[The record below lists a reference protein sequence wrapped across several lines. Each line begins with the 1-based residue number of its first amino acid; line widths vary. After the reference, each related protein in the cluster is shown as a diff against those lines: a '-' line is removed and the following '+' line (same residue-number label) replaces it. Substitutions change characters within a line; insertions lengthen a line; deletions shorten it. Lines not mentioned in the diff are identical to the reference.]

1 MPPKGD
7 DSKMRAVVVADAR
20 VEVANLPDPTPGDG
34 EVVIAVERCGIC
46 GTDLRLPE
54 NPRVQGLVPG
64 HEIAGR
70 IVDIAPHVAGLRLGT
85 LVAVKPSDP
94 CGYCGPCRREEPN
107 SCPNQWPT
115 HIGLARNG
123 GYAEYLSA
131 PSRNVVVVPDGLT
144 AADAALAEPFAVALH
159 GISLAPTPAGTTA
172 AVIGAGPLGL
182 LITVALLTRGVD
194 VTVVE
199 PRPARAAA
207 ARSVGATFVHSSTL
221 ELEEGSYGATSL
233 VLECSGAAGMAAE
246 AVRLVRTGGSVIL
259 MATTSQPLTLESGSW
274 LRKEVA
280 VRPSIGYSMTDFKAG
295 MQAVAAGIVSPAL
308 LSTEERPLEEAQASF
323 DALRDG
329 EAVKIQLNPTASTG
343 AAAPRLEDE
352 AVLP

>member
-1 MPPKGD
+1 
-7 DSKMRAVVVADAR
+7 MRAVVIADGR
-20 VEVANLPDPTPGDG
+20 VEVADLPDPTPTAG

-54 NPRVQGLVPG
+54 NPGNDGLIPG

-70 IVDIAPHVAGLRLGT
+70 LVDVGRQVNGLQAGT

-94 CGYCGPCRREEPN
+94 CGHCGPCRREEPN
-107 SCPNQWPT
+107 CCPNQWPT

-123 GYAEYLSA
+123 GYAEYVSA
-131 PSRNVVVVPDGLT
+131 PARNVIVVPDGLT

-159 GISLAPTPAGTTA
+159 GLSLAPTPAGTTA
-172 AVIGAGPLGL
+172 TVIGAGPLGL
-182 LITVALLTRGVD
+182 LITVALLERGVE

-207 ARSVGATFVHSSTL
+207 ALSMGAASIHSSSL
-221 ELEEGSYGATSL
+221 ELEEGSYGRTSL
-233 VLECSGAAGMAAE
+233 VLECSGAPGMAAE

-259 MATTSQPLTLESGSW
+259 MATTGQPLTLESHSW
-274 LRKEVA
+274 LRKEVG
-280 VRPSIGYSMTDFKAG
+280 VRPSVGYSMTDFMAG
-295 MQAVAAGIVSPAL
+295 LRAVAGGLVSPAL

-329 EAVKIQLNPTASTG
+329 EAVKIQLDPTALVT
-343 AAAPRLEDE
+343 AATPRMADE
-352 AVLP
+352 ALLP

>member
-1 MPPKGD
+1 
-7 DSKMRAVVVADAR
+7 MRAVVIADAR
-20 VEVANLPDPTPGDG
+20 IEVADLPDPTPTAG

-54 NPRVQGLVPG
+54 NPGNDGLIPG

-70 IVDIAPHVAGLRLGT
+70 VVDAGRQVNGLQAGT

-94 CGYCGPCRREEPN
+94 CGHCGPCRREEPN
-107 SCPNQWPT
+107 CCPNQWPT

-123 GYAEYLSA
+123 GYAEYVSA
-131 PSRNVVVVPDGLT
+131 PARNVIVVPDGLT

-159 GISLAPTPAGTTA
+159 GLSLAPTPAGTTA
-172 AVIGAGPLGL
+172 TVIGAGPLGL
-182 LITVALLTRGVD
+182 LITVALLERGVE

-207 ARSVGATFVHSSTL
+207 ALSMGAASIHSSSL
-221 ELEEGSYGATSL
+221 ELEEGSYGRTSL
-233 VLECSGAAGMAAE
+233 VLECSGAPGMAAE

-259 MATTSQPLTLESGSW
+259 MATTRQPFTLESHSW
-274 LRKEVA
+274 LRKEVG
-280 VRPSIGYSMTDFKAG
+280 VRPSVGYSMTDFMAG
-295 MQAVAAGIVSPAL
+295 LRAVAGGLVSPAL

-329 EAVKIQLNPTASTG
+329 EAVKIQLDPTDLVT
-343 AAAPRLEDE
+343 AATPRMADE
-352 AVLP
+352 ALLP

>member
-1 MPPKGD
+1 
-7 DSKMRAVVVADAR
+7 MRAVVIADAR
-20 VEVANLPDPTPGDG
+20 VEVADLPDPAPTAG

-54 NPRVQGLVPG
+54 DPRADGLVPG

-70 IVDIAPHVAGLRLGT
+70 VVDVGPQVNRSRVGM

-94 CGYCGPCRREEPN
+94 CGHCGPCRREEPN

-115 HIGLARNG
+115 HIGLGRNG
-123 GYAEYLSA
+123 GYAEYVSA
-131 PSRNVVVVPDGLT
+131 PARSIVVVPDGLT

-159 GISLAPTPAGTTA
+159 GLSLAPTPAGTTA
-172 AVIGAGPLGL
+172 TVLGAGPLGL
-182 LITVALLTRGVD
+182 LITVALLERGVE

-207 ARSVGATFVHSSTL
+207 ARSLGAAAIHSSSL
-221 ELEEGSYGATSL
+221 ELEEGSYGTTSL
-233 VLECSGAAGMAAE
+233 VFECSGAAGMAAE
-246 AVRLVRTGGSVIL
+246 AVRLARTGGSVIL
-259 MATTSQPLTLESGSW
+259 MATTSQPFVLESHSW
-274 LRKEVA
+274 LRKEVT
-280 VRPSIGYSMTDFKAG
+280 VRPSVGYSMTDFMAG
-295 MQAVAAGIVSPAL
+295 LRAVAGGLVSPAL

-329 EAVKIQLNPTASTG
+329 EAVKIQLDPTVPVP
-343 AAAPRLEDE
+343 AAAPRMADE
-352 AVLP
+352 VLLP

>member
-1 MPPKGD
+1 
-7 DSKMRAVVVADAR
+7 MRAVVIADAR
-20 VEVANLPDPTPGDG
+20 IEVADLPDPIPAAG

-54 NPRVQGLVPG
+54 NPRVDGLVPG

-70 IVDIAPHVAGLRLGT
+70 VVDIGPQADGLRAGA

-94 CGYCGPCRREEPN
+94 CGHCGPCRREEPN

-123 GYAEYLSA
+123 GYAEYVSA
-131 PSRNVVVVPDGLT
+131 PARNVIVVPDGLT

-159 GISLAPTPAGTTA
+159 GLSLAPMPAGTTA
-172 AVIGAGPLGL
+172 TVIGAGPLGL
-182 LITVALLTRGVD
+182 LITVALLERGVE

-207 ARSVGATFVHSSTL
+207 ARSVGAASVHPSSL
-221 ELEEGSYGATSL
+221 ELEEGSYGTTSL
-233 VLECSGAAGMAAE
+233 VLECSGAPGMASE

-259 MATTSQPLTLESGSW
+259 MATTSQPLTLESHSW

-280 VRPSIGYSMTDFKAG
+280 VRPSVGYSMTDFMAG
-295 MQAVAAGIVSPAL
+295 LRAVAGGLVSPAL
-308 LSTEERPLEEAQASF
+308 LSTEERPLEEARASF

-329 EAVKIQLNPTASTG
+329 EAVKIQLDPTALVT
-343 AAAPRLEDE
+343 AATPRMADE
-352 AVLP
+352 ALLP

>member
-1 MPPKGD
+1 
-7 DSKMRAVVVADAR
+7 MRAVVIADAR
-20 VEVANLPDPTPGDG
+20 IEVTDLPDPAPTDG

-46 GTDLRLPE
+46 GTDLRLPD
-54 NPRVQGLVPG
+54 NPRVNGLVPG

-70 IVDIAPHVAGLRLGT
+70 IVDVGPHVSGLRAGT

-94 CGYCGPCRREEPN
+94 CGQCGPCRREEPN

-123 GYAEYLSA
+123 GYAEYVSA
-131 PSRNVVVVPDGLT
+131 PARNVIVVPDGLT
-144 AADAALAEPFAVALH
+144 AAEAALAEPFAVALH
-159 GISLAPTPAGTTA
+159 GLSLAPTPAGTA
-172 AVIGAGPLGL
+172 ATVIGAGPLGL
-182 LITVALLTRGVD
+182 LITVALLGRGVE

-207 ARSVGATFVHSSTL
+207 ARSLGTAVHSSSL
-221 ELEEGSYGATSL
+221 ELEEGSHGTTSL
-233 VLECSGAAGMAAE
+233 VLECSGAVGMAAE

-259 MATTSQPLTLESGSW
+259 MSTTSQPLTLESHSW

-280 VRPSIGYSMTDFKAG
+280 VRPSVGYSMTDFMAG
-295 MQAVAAGIVSPAL
+295 LRAVAGGLVSPAL
-308 LSTEERPLEEAQASF
+308 LSTEERPLQEAQASF

-329 EAVKIQLNPTASTG
+329 EAVKIQLDPTALV
-343 AAAPRLEDE
+343 AAAPSRMVDE
-352 AVLP
+352 ALLP

>member
-1 MPPKGD
+1 
-7 DSKMRAVVVADAR
+7 MRAVVIADGR
-20 VEVANLPDPTPGDG
+20 VEVADLPDPTPTAG

-54 NPRVQGLVPG
+54 NPGNDGLIPG

-70 IVDIAPHVAGLRLGT
+70 LVDVGRQVNGLQAGT

-94 CGYCGPCRREEPN
+94 CGHCGPCRREEPN
-107 SCPNQWPT
+107 CCPNQWPT

-123 GYAEYLSA
+123 GYAEYVSA
-131 PSRNVVVVPDGLT
+131 PARNVIVVPDGLT

-159 GISLAPTPAGTTA
+159 GLSLAPTPAGTTA
-172 AVIGAGPLGL
+172 TVIGAGPLGL
-182 LITVALLTRGVD
+182 LITVALLERGVE

-207 ARSVGATFVHSSTL
+207 ALSMGAASIHSSSL
-221 ELEEGSYGATSL
+221 ELEEGSYGRTSL
-233 VLECSGAAGMAAE
+233 VLECSGAPGMAAE

-259 MATTSQPLTLESGSW
+259 MATTRQPFTLESHSW
-274 LRKEVA
+274 LRKEVG
-280 VRPSIGYSMTDFKAG
+280 VRPSVGYSMTDFMAG
-295 MQAVAAGIVSPAL
+295 LRAVAGGLVSPAL

-329 EAVKIQLNPTASTG
+329 EAVKIQLDPTALVT
-343 AAAPRLEDE
+343 AATPRMADE
-352 AVLP
+352 ALLP